1 MLTIEDYLAQNAR
14 DIPDKRAVVCC
25 GESLTY
31 RQLYAL
37 VEERAS
43 ELAGMQRIVA
53 FRASQDIQ
61 FLVEYFAIH
70 MAGKVAMPL
79 ESDIPDDL
87 FETYCRIAE
96 KAIVP
101 AETADVLFTTGTTG
115 HSKGVVISH
124 QAIVADA
131 ENLVEA
137 QGYESDVT
145 FIICG
150 PLNHIGSLSKIY
162 PTVMVGGTIHIT
174 AGMKRIDDFF
184 RAAETAQGMVATFL
198 VPASIRMLLA
208 FGEQRL
214 AELAEKVA
222 FVETGAAPI
231 SVADMQ
237 RLCAVLPKSRLF
249 NTYAS
254 TETGIIAT
262 YDYNAGGCIAGCL
275 GKPMRN
281 SSITI
286 TADGYVACKGL
297 TLMTGYLD
305 DKEQTAQV
313 LHSGMLIT
321 SDIGHFDAE
330 GRLILE
336 GRSGDVINVGG
347 YKVVPTEVEDV
358 AMALP
363 QIDDCL
369 CVSASHPVL
378 GTVLKLLVVTKCGVK
393 LDKRAVALAL
403 KASLESYKVPVFY
416 EQVEDI
422 RRTFNGKPDRKSY
435 LQKEKE

>member
-1 MLTIEDYLAQNAR
+1 MFTIEDYLARNAR
-14 DIPDKRAVVCC
+14 EIPEKMAVVCS

-31 RQLYAL
+31 RQLYTLA
-37 VEERAS
+37 VERAS
-43 ELAGMQRIVA
+43 EFVGKQRIVP
-53 FRASQDIQ
+53 FCASQDIK
-61 FLVEYFAIH
+61 FLIEYFAIH
-70 MAGKVAMPL
+70 IAGRVAMPL
-79 ESDIPDDL
+79 EKDVPDDL
-87 FETYCRIAE
+87 FEAYCQTAE
-96 KAIVP
+96 KASVP
-101 AETADVLFTTGTTG
+101 EEAADVLFTTGTTG
-115 HSKGVVISH
+115 RSKGVVISH
-124 QAIVADA
+124 RAIVADA

-137 QGYESDVT
+137 QGYESNVT
-145 FIICG
+145 FIISG

-162 PTVMVGGTIHIT
+162 PTVMVGGTLHIT
-174 AGMKRIDDFF
+174 EGMKRIDDFF
-184 RAAETAQGMVATFL
+184 RAAETAKGPVATFL

-208 FGEQRL
+208 FGERRL
-214 AELAEKVA
+214 AELAGKVA
-222 FVETGAAPI
+222 FIETGAAPI

-237 RLCAVLPKSRLF
+237 RLCAVLPGSRLF

-286 TADGYVACKGL
+286 TAKGYVACKGQ
-297 TLMTGYLD
+297 TLMTGYLG
-305 DKEQTAQV
+305 DKEQTGKV
-313 LHSGMLIT
+313 LRNGMLVT
-321 SDIGHFDAE
+321 SDIGHIDAE
-330 GRLILE
+330 GRLMLE

-363 QIDDCL
+363 QIVDCL
-369 CVSASHPVL
+369 CVPANHPVL
-378 GTVLKLLVVTKCGVK
+378 GTVLKLLTVMEEGAK
-393 LDKRAVALAL
+393 LDKRAIALAL

-416 EQVEDI
+416 EQVEEI

-435 LQKEKE
+435 LPQ